1 MHLQSTHAF
10 GIFQLY
16 SVSMDN
22 RHSILDVW
30 EQFPPVTEILVL
42 TEMDGNIIIVAITDG
57 MP

>member
-1 MHLQSTHAF
+1 
-10 GIFQLY
+10 
-16 SVSMDN
+16 MDN